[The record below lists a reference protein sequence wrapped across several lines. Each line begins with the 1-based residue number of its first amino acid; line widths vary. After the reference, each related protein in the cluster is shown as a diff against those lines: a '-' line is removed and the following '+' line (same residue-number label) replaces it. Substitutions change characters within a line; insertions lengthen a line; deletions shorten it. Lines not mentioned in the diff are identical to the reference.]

1 MIVRKNNLLI
11 LGQCNMNNNQIIH
24 IRIDNESMDSIRALA
39 VINYRSINNQIILII
54 HEWLKQN
61 KGIKE

>member
-1 MIVRKNNLLI
+1 MIVRKNNHLT
-11 LGQCNMNNNQIIH
+11 LGLCNMNNNQIIH
-24 IRIDNESMDSIRALA
+24 IRIDNESMDHIRELA
-39 VINYRSINNQIILII
+39 VKNYRSINNQIILII

>member
-1 MIVRKNNLLI
+1 MIVRKNNPLI

-24 IRIDNESMDSIRALA
+24 IRIDNESIDAIRALA

-61 KGIKE
+61 KGIK

>member
-1 MIVRKNNLLI
+1 LIVRRKNPLMLK
-11 LGQCNMNNNQIIH
+11 LYNMNKNQIIH
-24 IRIDNESMDSIRALA
+24 IRIDNDSMDSIRALA

>member
-1 MIVRKNNLLI
+1 
-11 LGQCNMNNNQIIH
+11 MNKNQIIH
-24 IRIDNESMDSIRALA
+24 IRIDNESMDLIRSLA

>member
-1 MIVRKNNLLI
+1 
-11 LGQCNMNNNQIIH
+11 MNKNQIIH
-24 IRIDNESMDSIRALA
+24 IRIDNESMDSIRALS

>member
-1 MIVRKNNLLI
+1 
-11 LGQCNMNNNQIIH
+11 MNNNQIIH
-24 IRIDNESMDSIRALA
+24 IRIDNDSMDSIRALA